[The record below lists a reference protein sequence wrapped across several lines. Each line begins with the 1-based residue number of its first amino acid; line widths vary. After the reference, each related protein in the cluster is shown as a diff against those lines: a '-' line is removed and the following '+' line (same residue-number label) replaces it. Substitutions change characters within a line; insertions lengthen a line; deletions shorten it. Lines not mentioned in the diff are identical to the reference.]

1 MIQKIS
7 VSASK
12 QEGADHFVGQNPE
25 GLQITLDGNKESGKG
40 VTPLECLLLSVAGCS
55 GADVVDFLKNE
66 NDQVSELK
74 IDVSGWRDKSTA
86 PAPIQNIAIDYIVIG
101 EVRESKLKRAVS
113 LSIEKYCAVLKSL
126 NTDVN
131 LDYTVHLNGEKLEI
145 VSELK
150 EI

>member
-12 QEGADHFVGQNPE
+12 QQGADHFVGQNPE
-25 GLQITLDGNKESGKG
+25 GLQIILDGNKENG
-40 VTPLECLLLSVAGCS
+40 VSPLECLLLSVAGCS
-55 GADVVDFLKNE
+55 GADVVDFLQNE
-66 NDQVSELK
+66 NDSVSELK

-86 PAPIQNIAIDYIVIG
+86 PAPIQNIKIDYQVSG
-101 EVRESKLKRAVS
+101 EIRESKLKRAIS

-126 NTDVN
+126 NNDVG

-145 VSELK
+145 LTELK